1 MSETIYRKIARM
13 HLQRVTVD
21 RQARRPRPGVLHN
34 KTHHFQ
40 LRPHEDD
47 EHQIVAVD
55 FQTVLRKP
63 VPEFSIRFHVGT
75 GASSTPF
82 DGHLTI
88 LGSGIYWGTTA
99 GRRLADRI
107 TREKAHRYEGRDL
120 ALNLTYGR
128 LSWQLWTHPDS
139 WTLGEF
145 AKWRD
150 RGVRL
155 WRPRK
160 PL

>member
-1 MSETIYRKIARM
+1 MYLHRFTI
-13 HLQRVTVD
+13 D

-34 KTHHFQ
+34 KTHHFHI
-40 LRPHEDD
+40 RPHEDA
-47 EHQIVAVD
+47 ETELVAVD

-63 VPEFSIRFHVGT
+63 KPEFSIRFHVGT

-88 LGSGIYWGTTA
+88 LGSGIYWGITA
-99 GRRLADRI
+99 GRRVAGWI
-107 TREKAHRYEGRDL
+107 TRESAHRYEGRDL
-120 ALNLTYGR
+120 AVDLTRGR
-128 LSWQLWTHPDS
+128 LSWKFWTHPDS

-150 RGVRL
+150 RGVAL
-155 WRPRK
+155 WRPRA